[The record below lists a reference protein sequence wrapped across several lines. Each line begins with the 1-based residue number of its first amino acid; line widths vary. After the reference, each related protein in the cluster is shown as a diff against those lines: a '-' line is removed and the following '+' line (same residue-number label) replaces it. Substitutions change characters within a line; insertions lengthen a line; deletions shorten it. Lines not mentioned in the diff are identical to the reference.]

1 MYTATPQTN
10 PFKMK
15 GTCHEKIVMPG
26 SGQPVIVRQ
35 RMFFF
40 ASSGAGIRAA
50 RGLEAGIPSLP
61 YYTFSKKGL
70 LELNDKMVEYNV
82 PFTLAETFQAVYGM
96 ALEDFE
102 PTGYQEKIF
111 TNQTEA
117 NLAFQKILK
126 SKNIPHAE
134 RYIFTSIDSA
144 REEGWMLVSLVYRSA
159 VTIKVA
165 DKYDPSVIRTLTA
178 EDREFFRPYQTDIS
192 GTPLDTVYEWAALP
206 VDSYSRQA
214 RQAVLLTLTANKVV
228 EKKPRPEYWEK
239 EKQWISG
246 DHESIALEQ
255 DRVYRE
261 FLGIHE

>member
-1 MYTATPQTN
+1 
-10 PFKMK
+10 MK
-15 GTCHEKIVMPG
+15 KLSCLAAG
-26 SGQPVIVRQ
+26 SLLLFVSGC
-35 RMFFF
+35 FYF
-40 ASSGAGIRAA
+40 ASPVAGIRAA

-70 LELNDKMVEYNV
+70 LELNDKMVEYHV

-111 TNQTEA
+111 THPAEA

-134 RYIFTSIDSA
+134 RYIFTAIDSA
-144 REEGWMLVSLVYRSA
+144 REEGWMLVSMVYRSA
-159 VTIKVA
+159 ATINVA

-214 RQAVLLTLTANKVV
+214 RQAVLLTLAANKVV